1 MADAFRFLSR
11 CSRFEADRYS
21 AGVEPFI
28 TEEHRAFRRSVRD
41 FVENEILPHANEW
54 DEAGSFPREL
64 YLKAG
69 KLGYWANGVDEAYGG
84 LGYTD
89 PFLITILAEEMAR
102 IGAGGIPAGL
112 GSNAIALPPIAA
124 AGSDELKAELLPR
137 LVSGE
142 AIGALAVTEPGGG
155 SDVAS
160 ITTRAVRDGDSYVV
174 NGEKTFITS
183 GIRADYLTTA
193 VRTGGEGASGISL
206 LVIPA
211 DLPGI
216 TRTPLEKMG
225 WWASDT
231 ASISF
236 TDARVPAYY
245 LVGAE
250 NMGFLI
256 LMANFNFERLMLI
269 AGMNGASRVVYED
282 ALEWAKSRHTFGRP
296 LSSRQVIRHKLVE
309 MDRQINAA
317 KAVQDILAWR
327 LSEGDSPVAE
337 LAEAKVTASLTM
349 EFCAREAAQILGG
362 ASFIRGNRV
371 ERIYREVRVNAIGG
385 GSEEIMRDL
394 AARQLRI

>member
-1 MADAFRFLSR
+1 M
-11 CSRFEADRYS
+11 
-21 AGVEPFI
+21 EPFI
-28 TEEHRAFRRSVRD
+28 TDEHRVFRRSVRD
-41 FVENEILPHANEW
+41 FVENEILPHAAEW
-54 DEAGSFPREL
+54 DEAGSFPRDL

-69 KLGYWANGVDEAYGG
+69 KLGYWSNGVPEEYGG

-89 PFLITILAEEMAR
+89 PFLITILSEEMAR
-102 IGAGGIPAGL
+102 VGSGGIPAGL
-112 GSNAIALPPIAA
+112 GSNAIAIPPISA
-124 AGSDELKAELLPR
+124 AGSDELRAELLPR

-160 ITTRAVRDGDSYVV
+160 ITTRAQRDGDSYLV

-193 VRTGGEGASGISL
+193 VRTGSEGASGISV
-206 LVIPA
+206 LVIPT

-236 TDARVPAYY
+236 TDVRVPAHY

-269 AGMNGASRVVYED
+269 AGMNGASRVLYED
-282 ALEWAKSRHTFGRP
+282 ALDWARSRNTFGRP

-317 KAVQDILAWR
+317 KAIQDILAWR
-327 LSEGDSPVAE
+327 LSAGDSPVAE

-394 AARQLRI
+394 AARQLGI

>member
-1 MADAFRFLSR
+1 M
-11 CSRFEADRYS
+11 
-21 AGVEPFI
+21 EPFI
-28 TEEHRAFRRSVRD
+28 TDEHRAFRRSVRD
-41 FVENEILPHANEW
+41 FVENEILPHAAEW
-54 DEAGSFPREL
+54 DEAGSFPRDL

-69 KLGYWANGVDEAYGG
+69 KLGYWSNGVPEEYGG

-89 PFLITILAEEMAR
+89 PFLITILSEEMAR
-102 IGAGGIPAGL
+102 VGSGGIPAGL
-112 GSNAIALPPIAA
+112 GSNAIAIPPISA
-124 AGSDELKAELLPR
+124 AGSDELRAELLPR

-142 AIGALAVTEPGGG
+142 AIGALAVTEPSGG

-160 ITTRAVRDGDSYVV
+160 ITTRAQRDGDSYVV

-193 VRTGGEGASGISL
+193 VRTGGEGASGISV
-206 LVIPA
+206 LVIPT

-236 TDARVPAYY
+236 ADVRVPAHY

-269 AGMNGASRVVYED
+269 AGMNGASRVLYED
-282 ALEWAKSRHTFGRP
+282 ALDWARSRHTFGRP

-317 KAVQDILAWR
+317 KAIQDILAWR
-327 LSEGDSPVAE
+327 LSAGDSPVAE

-394 AARQLRI
+394 AARQLGI